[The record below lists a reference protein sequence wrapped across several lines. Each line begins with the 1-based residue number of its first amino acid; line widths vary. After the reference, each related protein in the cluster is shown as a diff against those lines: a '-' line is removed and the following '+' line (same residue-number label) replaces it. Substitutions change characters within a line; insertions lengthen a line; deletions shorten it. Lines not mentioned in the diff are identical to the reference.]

1 MRRPAA
7 MHELSLAGSILRLVE
22 QAAAHER
29 FAHVRT
35 LRLEAGKLAG
45 VEVPALRFALQAV
58 APGTCLE
65 GAAFEIDEPAGVG
78 ACADCG
84 ASFAVQA
91 RAEPCPRCGGV
102 RVSCQGGDAL
112 RVVDLIVAGG

>member
-1 MRRPAA
+1 
-7 MHELSLAGSILRLVE
+7 MHELSVAGSILRLVE
-22 QAAAHER
+22 QAAAREC
-29 FAHVRT
+29 FARVQT

-65 GAAFEIDEPAGVG
+65 GAAVEIEEPAGVG

-84 ASFAVQA
+84 ANFAVEE
-91 RAEPCPRCGGV
+91 RAEPCPRCGGL
-102 RVSCQGGDAL
+102 RVNCRGGDAL
-112 RVVDLIVAGG
+112 RVVDLIVEGG